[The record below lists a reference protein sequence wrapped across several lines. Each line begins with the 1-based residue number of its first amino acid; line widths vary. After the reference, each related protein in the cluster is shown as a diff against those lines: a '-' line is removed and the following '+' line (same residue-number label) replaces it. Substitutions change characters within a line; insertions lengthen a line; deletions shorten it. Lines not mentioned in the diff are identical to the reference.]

1 MRVLF
6 RKLVVINNN
15 SDTTNIALNCELLLN
30 IELAPSME
38 DEDEDVAV
46 VFFFVRIY
54 ASIVFRAELYE

>member
-46 VFFFVRIY
+46 VFFLVRIY